1 MPNDIRKLRRLMSAA
16 NHLRKENPVI
26 LRGCPITASQALK
39 YAWWFENFRKK
50 LSTGVWRFS
59 YIKKDGSIREARGT
73 LCMDLIP
80 EDQRPKGIN
89 SEALNGTGGALNR
102 AEPAAG
108 VFPYYD
114 LDAAAW
120 RSFRLDNFIGFVEQ
134 VKV

>member
-1 MPNDIRKLRRLMSAA
+1 MSAA

-39 YAWWFENFRKK
+39 YAWWFEDFRKK
-50 LSTGVWRFS
+50 LQSGTYRFS
-59 YIKKDGSIREARGT
+59 YFKTDGSIREAVGT

-80 EDQRPKGIN
+80 EDKRPKGIN

-120 RSFRLDNFIGFVEQ
+120 RSFRLDLFVGFVEE